1 MQLQAYAKI
10 NLYLDVVAK
19 RSDGYHDIVSI
30 MQTVDLFDLVSV
42 ECYEQEPGEIVL
54 ACDGGLPCDAR
65 NLAYRAA
72 NAYFAGQV
80 PCKIEIT
87 IQKNIPAEAGLAGGS
102 ADCAAVLRAL
112 NRFFGK
118 YDEQALIALGAG
130 LGADVPFCLRGGTQ
144 ITRGIGEM
152 MQSCVPMPDCYLLI
166 VRGGAGVSTP
176 QAYRDLDTLLGDF
189 ARRKEQSEQ
198 KLLRLQDAM
207 AKNDLCA
214 MTDEMYNVFES
225 VVLPVHDVAREL
237 KQDMLDGG
245 AIGAMMSGSG
255 PSVVGVFTSEQDAMT
270 MRDCIAAKGIAAFV
284 CRPVKGNG

>member
-1 MQLQAYAKI
+1 MELQAYAKI

-19 RSDGYHDIVSI
+19 RDDGYHDIISI
-30 MQTVDLFDLVSV
+30 MQSVDLCDFVSV
-42 ECYEQEPGEIVL
+42 VCHEQEPGEIAL
-54 ACDGGLPCDAR
+54 ACDGGLPCDAH

-72 NAYFAGQV
+72 HAYFAGQV

-87 IQKNIPAEAGLAGGS
+87 VQKRIPAEAGLAGGS

-112 NRFFGK
+112 NQVFGK
-118 YDEQALIALGAG
+118 YDEQALIALGTG

-152 MQSCVPMPDCYLLI
+152 MQPCVPMPDCWLVI
-166 VRGGAGVSTP
+166 ARGGAGVSTP
-176 QAYRDLDTLLGDF
+176 QAYRDLDALLGDF

-198 KLLRLQDAM
+198 NLLRLQDAM

-225 VVLPVHDVAREL
+225 VVLPVHEVAREL

-255 PSVVGVFTSEQDAMT
+255 PSVVGVFANEQDAKAT
-270 MRDCIAAKGIAAFV
+270 RDRIAAKGIAAFA